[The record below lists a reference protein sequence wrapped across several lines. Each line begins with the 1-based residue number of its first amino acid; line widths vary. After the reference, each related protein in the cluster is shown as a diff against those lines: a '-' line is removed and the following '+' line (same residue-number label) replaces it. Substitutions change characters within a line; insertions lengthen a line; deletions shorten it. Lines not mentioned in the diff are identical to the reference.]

1 MGASSGS
8 EVASYL
14 SAQCCLTGDGTGAA
28 QGLCHPAPVVIAGGG
43 GWWSNGTSA
52 RTTASAGGG
61 VCDNCPEGGLLW
73 AAVTSI
79 MLYSVNISS
88 FTWCVLWQGMGVVLC
103 LLAAQSVFV
112 HGTVSTTISTHT
124 GAFTTSPS
132 GSPSGSLRAA
142 LADSCRL

>member
-8 EVASYL
+8 EVASCL
-14 SAQCCLTGDGTGAA
+14 SAQCCLSGDSAGTA

-43 GWWSNGTSA
+43 GWWGNGTSA

-61 VCDNCPEGGLLW
+61 VCDNCTEGRLLW

-88 FTWCVLWQGMGVVLC
+88 WTWCVVAGNGRGIVSAGSSNGLC
-103 LLAAQSVFV
+103 SRDSIDDNIDSYS
-112 HGTVSTTISTHT
+112 GTHHKSQ
-124 GAFTTSPS
+124 
-132 GSPSGSLRAA
+132 R
-142 LADSCRL
+142 